1 MNIFRNYW
9 MSYALTTMND
19 THQSQQTEQV
29 NSECDSDTYYIYVCQ
44 LAHPKSR
51 YCALAFLGSERGIS
65 IIRIR

>member
-1 MNIFRNYW
+1 MYIFWYYR

-19 THQSQQTEQV
+19 THQSQQTEHV

-44 LAHPKSR
+44 IAQPKTRSSI
-51 YCALAFLGSERGIS
+51 LAFLGNEWGIS